1 MGRLAN
7 SPALPA
13 KNILRG
19 AISRRSRVTLMPKR
33 VLTVALVVMGMGLTL
48 PAAQA
53 NPNDLIKL
61 LDTRNCRSCKLQ
73 DADLV
78 HADLRDA
85 DLRQAQLQRAN
96 LGQARLDGAQL
107 SGANLSFTS
116 LSGASLRGADL
127 RGALLEGTDLRQAD
141 LSGALLDP
149 GALSRSHWQRAKG
162 IAPTQLSYAE
172 LHNAGAEAAQQGRY
186 PEAEQ
191 FFGDAIRKDPGAAI
205 SWVARGI
212 SRSEQGKKE
221 LAASDFNYAA
231 SLYAQGGE
239 VEQAE
244 QLTLAAKQV
253 VKDESKQGEG
263 NGAGSQA
270 LGGLLSA
277 FQFLAPLAIK
287 GLLPLGL

>member
-1 MGRLAN
+1 MVRYTLNYGAVKMIKKILLGASGLLAA
-7 SPALPA
+7 S
-13 KNILRG
+13 G
-19 AISRRSRVTLMPKR
+19 AWIAP
-33 VLTVALVVMGMGLTL
+33 
-48 PAAQA
+48 PAAFA
-53 NPNDLIKL
+53 GSADLIRL
-61 LDTRNCRSCKLQ
+61 LESKNCRSCKLQ

-116 LSGASLRGADL
+116 LTGASLRGADL
-127 RGALLEGTDLRQAD
+127 RGARLEGTDLRQAD

-149 GALSRSHWQRAKG
+149 GALSRSHWQRATG
-162 IAPTQLSYAE
+162 IESVQLSYGE

-191 FFGDAIRKDPGAAI
+191 FFGEAIRKEPNAAI

-212 SRSEQGKKE
+212 CRIEQGKTA

-231 SLYAQGGE
+231 SLYSAGGE
-239 VEQAE
+239 VAQAE
-244 QLTLAAKQV
+244 QLKQAAEKLTEPE
-253 VKDESKQGEG
+253 ESNSEGG
-263 NGAGSQA
+263 NGAGSKA
-270 LGGLLSA
+270 LGGILSA
-277 FQFLAPLAIK
+277 FQFLAPLAMK
-287 GLLPLGL
+287 GIIPLGL

>member
-1 MGRLAN
+1 MAMVGSAVRFSAIHMNKLF
-7 SPALPA
+7 L
-13 KNILRG
+13 LG
-19 AISRRSRVTLMPKR
+19 ACSL
-33 VLTVALVVMGMGLTL
+33 VATSGAWFTPPTSMAGS
-48 PAAQA
+48 A
-53 NPNDLIKL
+53 DLIRL
-61 LDTRNCRSCKLQ
+61 LESKNCRSCKLQ

-96 LGQARLDGAQL
+96 LGHARLDGAQL

-116 LSGASLRGADL
+116 LAGASLRGADL
-127 RGALLEGTDLRQAD
+127 RGARLEGTDLRQAD

-149 GALSRSHWQRAKG
+149 GALSRSHWQRATG
-162 IAPTQLSYAE
+162 IESIQLSYGE

-191 FFGDAIRKDPGAAI
+191 FFGEAIRKEPNAAI

-212 SRSEQGKKE
+212 CRSEQGKKG

-231 SLYAQGGE
+231 SLYAKRGE

-244 QLTLAAKQV
+244 QLKLAAEKV
-253 VKDESKQGEG
+253 DKAPESNTEAG
-263 NGAGSQA
+263 NGVGSA
-270 LGGLLSA
+270 AFSGILSA
-277 FQFLAPLAIK
+277 FQFLAQLDIK
-287 GLLPLGL
+287 GLMPLGL

>member
-1 MGRLAN
+1 MAMVGSAVRFSAIHMNKLF
-7 SPALPA
+7 L
-13 KNILRG
+13 LG
-19 AISRRSRVTLMPKR
+19 ACSL
-33 VLTVALVVMGMGLTL
+33 VAMSGAWFAPPTSMAGS
-48 PAAQA
+48 A
-53 NPNDLIKL
+53 DLIRL
-61 LDTRNCRSCKLQ
+61 LESKNCRSCKLQ

-96 LGQARLDGAQL
+96 LGHARLDGAQL

-116 LSGASLRGADL
+116 LAGASLRGADL
-127 RGALLEGTDLRQAD
+127 RGARLEGTDLRQAD

-149 GALSRSHWQRAKG
+149 GALSRSHWQRATG
-162 IAPTQLSYAE
+162 IESIQLSYGE

-191 FFGDAIRKDPGAAI
+191 FFGEAIRKEPSAAI

-212 SRSEQGKKE
+212 CRSEQGKKG

-231 SLYAQGGE
+231 SLYAQRGE

-244 QLTLAAKQV
+244 QLKLAAEKV
-253 VKDESKQGEG
+253 DKAMESNTEAG
-263 NGAGSQA
+263 NGVGSA
-270 LGGLLSA
+270 AFSGILSA

-287 GLLPLGL
+287 GLMPLGL

>member
-1 MGRLAN
+1 MAMVGSAVRFSAIHMNKLF
-7 SPALPA
+7 L
-13 KNILRG
+13 LG
-19 AISRRSRVTLMPKR
+19 ACSL
-33 VLTVALVVMGMGLTL
+33 VAMSGAWFAPPTSMAGS
-48 PAAQA
+48 A
-53 NPNDLIKL
+53 DLIRL
-61 LDTRNCRSCKLQ
+61 LESKNCRSCKLQ

-96 LGQARLDGAQL
+96 LGHARLDGAQL

-116 LSGASLRGADL
+116 LTGASLRGADL
-127 RGALLEGTDLRQAD
+127 RGARLEGTDLRQAD

-149 GALSRSHWQRAKG
+149 GALSRSHWQRATG
-162 IAPTQLSYAE
+162 IESIQLSYGE

-191 FFGDAIRKDPGAAI
+191 FFGEAIRKEPSAAI

-212 SRSEQGKKE
+212 CRSEQGKKG

-231 SLYAQGGE
+231 SLYAQRGE

-244 QLTLAAKQV
+244 QLKLAAEKV
-253 VKDESKQGEG
+253 DKAPESNTEAG
-263 NGAGSQA
+263 NGVGSA
-270 LGGLLSA
+270 AFSGILSA

-287 GLLPLGL
+287 GLMPLGL